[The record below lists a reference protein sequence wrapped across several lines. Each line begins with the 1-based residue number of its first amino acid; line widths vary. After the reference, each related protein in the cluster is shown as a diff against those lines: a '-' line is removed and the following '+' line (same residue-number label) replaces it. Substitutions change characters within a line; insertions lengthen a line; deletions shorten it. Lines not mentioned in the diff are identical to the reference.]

1 MSKYQ
6 SLFLSNNGSNIF
18 TTIGF
23 LKGIEDQIDRVEWWN
38 VCGSSSLLVF
48 LKIVGYNYEQIFEI
62 LSDLSLTSTFVNGS
76 SLVPENE
83 DEKKRYI
90 REWLIEHLSNS
101 EFFSKDIKLGEIWK
115 KTKIFPNFILFS
127 RKDQK
132 ITYISPSTHPKYKL
146 VDCVMASLCYI
157 GVYEEYS
164 FMGDTFSNLC
174 SVDCYPYL
182 YISPMTSSNILY
194 VGNVS
199 KFEIPVGSILGPLSK
214 KEGMIIRQFSEHEKY
229 RIDSIF
235 KNMGEDESVKLYSFY
250 RQGKLSIEEEKT
262 FFSLG
267 LEQASAF
274 KEKTDT
280 EEREK
285 KFVEN
290 IEAQT

>member
-1 MSKYQ
+1 MSKYR
-6 SLFLSNNGSNIF
+6 SIFISANGSNLP
-18 TTIGF
+18 TNIGF
-23 LKGIEDQIDRVEWWN
+23 LKGIEDLIDRVEWWN
-38 VCGSSSLLVF
+38 VCGSSSLIVF

-62 LSDLSLTSTFVNGS
+62 LSGFSLTSTFINGS

-83 DEKKRYI
+83 EEKKRYI
-90 REWLIEHLSNS
+90 KEWLIEHLSNS
-101 EFFSKDIKLGEIWK
+101 EFFSKDIRLGEIYK

-127 RKDQK
+127 RKDQA
-132 ITYISPSTHPKYKL
+132 IRYISPDTHPKYKL

-174 SVDCYPYL
+174 SIDCYPYL
-182 YISPMTSSNILY
+182 YISGDCIDMLY

-199 KFEIPVGSILGPLSK
+199 KFENPVGSILGPLAK
-214 KEGMIIRQFSEHEKY
+214 KEGMIIRQFAEHEKY

-235 KNMGEDESVKLYSFY
+235 KNMGDDESVKLYSFY
-250 RQGKLSIEEEKT
+250 RQGKLSTEEQK
-262 FFSLG
+262 SLYKLG

-285 KFVEN
+285 KF
-290 IEAQT
+290 IEDIKAQA